1 MKAGRDG
8 GGRSE
13 SRVEVGRSRAVA
25 VEGASDRDGDRA
37 TVNERG
43 VVGSSAAGA
52 VRRSECAADWM
63 GHADTAPGT
72 SRGAD
77 EGTSVK

>member
-43 VVGSSAAGA
+43 DRWIERGRCRAA
-52 VRRSECAADWM
+52 V
-63 GHADTAPGT
+63 
-72 SRGAD
+72 
-77 EGTSVK
+77 